1 MSLGL
6 EVLLMTIFIMVVS
19 LLIVRIVFMISDSKR
34 PRLFLITFLS
44 IFKQKTPTSKWSV
57 GGR

>member
-19 LLIVRIVFMISDSKR
+19 LLIVRVVFMISDSKR
-34 PRLFLITFLS
+34 PRLFLITFLFLLTYS
-44 IFKQKTPTSKWSV
+44 LVLLSKLF
-57 GGR
+57 G